1 MDLWWKNSLARG
13 LGMMIRAKAARMD
26 MQEMSERVRKSMLL
40 PLQWF
45 SAATRRN
52 RVPREQQ
59 RHLVSRRTTRPYL
72 HPGPSAEGAEGSRP
86 RFNEKSLFPERC
98 VFRERSPGFVS
109 GASAAAMT
117 VKSALW
123 CPTPSP
129 RPSRAAAAFGFLA
142 DY

>member
-1 MDLWWKNSLARG
+1 
-13 LGMMIRAKAARMD
+13 MMIRAKAARMD

-86 RFNEKSLFPERC
+86 RFNEKSLFPEQLLRNRPARIRL
-98 VFRERSPGFVS
+98 F
-109 GASAAAMT
+109 
-117 VKSALW
+117 
-123 CPTPSP
+123 PTPRRVAGYADSA
-129 RPSRAAAAFGFLA
+129 SLIELERAPVHH
-142 DY
+142 